1 MITSAPTKLI
11 ICGEHYVVY
20 GAPAITIPTK
30 PRNKAKLEVKNGEVG
45 INIINKWGNGKIN
58 KNWEL
63 EGPKYLNATLSTLKK
78 VYELCNEKL
87 NQSLELTLIHSGAP
101 KGMGNSAS
109 CFAAYSLAFFKYLSK
124 EPSIEQ
130 LFECVQA
137 GETIAHGGRP
147 SGIDAMTICRGK
159 PQFFKKKFDPVSFEF
174 KDVDLK
180 LPKNAVLVIV
190 NSSDGKIETTGELVK
205 RFAKN
210 KGISKKPDEMTENE
224 LKLVYE
230 EYIDIYQDIV
240 SNLSENGDI
249 KTLGDAF
256 NKNHELLKKNGV
268 SGESIEKVRKIAIE
282 NGAYGAK
289 LTGAGGEGGAVICL
303 ADENNK
309 KLILNKIIENGYS
322 CSEVKI
328 DCKGPIVDSL

>member
-30 PRNKAKLEVKNGEVG
+30 PRNKAKLEAKNGELG
-45 INIINKWGNGKIN
+45 IDIINKWGNGRIN
-58 KNWEL
+58 KDWEL
-63 EGPKYLNATLSTLKK
+63 DGPKYLNATLSTLKK

-109 CFAAYSLAFFKYLSK
+109 CFAAYSLAFFKNFGKNPTS
-124 EPSIEQ
+124 EQ

-147 SGIDAMTICRGK
+147 SGIDAMTVCRGK
-159 PQFFKKKFDPVSFEF
+159 PQFFKKKFNPVSFEF

-180 LPKNAVLVIV
+180 LPKNAVLIV
-190 NSSDGKIETTGELVK
+190 VNTLSGKIETTGELVK

-210 KGISKKPDEMTENE
+210 KGVFKKPEEMAENE

-230 EYIDIYQDIV
+230 EYIDIYQDIL
-240 SNLSENGDI
+240 SNLNENGDI
-249 KTLGDAF
+249 KALGEAF
-256 NKNHELLKKNGV
+256 NKNHEILRNNGV
-268 SGESIEKVRKIAIE
+268 SGESIEKARKIAIE
-282 NGAYGAK
+282 NGAYGVK

-303 ADENNK
+303 VDENNK
-309 KLILNKIIENGYS
+309 KLILEKMIENNYS
-322 CSEVKI
+322 CSEVEI
-328 DCKGPIVDSL
+328 AEKGPIVESL